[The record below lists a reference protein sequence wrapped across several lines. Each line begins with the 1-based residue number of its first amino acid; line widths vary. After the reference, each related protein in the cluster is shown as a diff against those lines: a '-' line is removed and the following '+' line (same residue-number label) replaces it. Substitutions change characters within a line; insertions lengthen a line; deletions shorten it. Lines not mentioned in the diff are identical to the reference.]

1 MFSMNR
7 RAFLQTTAGLA
18 GTAALGCT
26 ATAQPIASH
35 RPSVTIRK
43 ALKYSMID
51 ADGMSMLD
59 KFRMVKAI
67 GYDGIEMDS
76 PNDFSTDEVLA
87 ARDAAELPIH
97 GVVDSVHW
105 QQTLGDANPAVRQ
118 AGVDG
123 LKTALRDAKAY
134 GASTVL
140 LVPAV
145 VGKAVSYQDAWDRSQ
160 AEIRKALPLAEE
172 LGVQIALENVWN
184 HFLLSP
190 MEAARYVDAFES
202 PWIGW
207 YFDIG
212 NIVNYGWPEQ
222 WIRTL
227 GPRILKLDVKEFS
240 RGKRNDLGLWKGFDV
255 QIGDEAGDCDWPAV
269 NEALADISYS
279 GWATAEVRGGDRAR
293 LAQILANI
301 NRVFS

>member
-1 MFSMNR
+1 MNR
-7 RAFLQTTAGLA
+7 RSFLQTTAGLA
-18 GTAALGCT
+18 STVALSRVT
-26 ATAQPIASH
+26 PALASPP
-35 RPSVTIRK
+35 PSVTIRK
-43 ALKYSMID
+43 ALKYSMIGVE
-51 ADGMSMLD
+51 GMAMAD
-59 KFRMVKAI
+59 KFRMAKDL

-76 PNDFSTDEVLA
+76 PNEFRTEDVLA
-87 ARDAAELPIH
+87 ARDAADLPIH

-105 QQTLGDANPAVRQ
+105 QQTLGDADPAVRQ
-118 AGVDG
+118 AGLDG
-123 LKTALRDAKAY
+123 LLTALRDAHAY

-172 LGVQIALENVWN
+172 LGVQIAIENVWN

-190 MEAARYVDAFES
+190 LEAARYIDAFES

-240 RGKRNDLGLWKGFDV
+240 RGKRNDEGLWKGFGV
-255 QIGDEAGDCDWPAV
+255 EIGAEAGDCDWPAV
-269 NEALADISYS
+269 NQALADIGYS
-279 GWATAEVRGGDRAR
+279 GWATAEVRGGDRDR
-293 LAQILANI
+293 LADVLARMH
-301 NRVFS
+301 RVFSS